1 MPFLGTVYG
10 EGQRAGQGY
19 RGRAGND
26 ELGFG
31 HMTEISR
38 DVQAEVFR
46 RHIDMCLGLGT
57 DVG

>member
-1 MPFLGTVYG
+1 MEQAVYG
-10 EGQRAGQGY
+10 EGKRAGQGY

-31 HMTEISR
+31 HTIEISW
-38 DVQAEVFR
+38 DVQAEVSR
-46 RHIDMCLGLGT
+46 RHVGMCLGLGT

>member
-1 MPFLGTVYG
+1 MEQAVYG
-10 EGQRAGQGY
+10 AGKRAGQGY

-31 HMTEISR
+31 HTIETSW
-38 DVQAEVFR
+38 DVQAEVSR
-46 RHIDMCLGLGT
+46 RHVGMCLGLGT